1 MQHRVQPA
9 GQVGPRRYFVGNA
22 RVPDLGLCAHD
33 ALSQGGRLREER
45 VSDLFGAEVAD
56 LAQRQRDLGVRRQGR
71 MAAGEDQPQ
80 LVVVYALLIAR
91 HAVPRFGVELL
102 GDLRQRC
109 IEPSAPPQAVDR
121 LEAARRHEPRPGVRG
136 HTVLRPT
143 LDRRGEGVMQRLLGE
158 VKVAE
163 QADQGGEN
171 ATRLGAVDGVYRV
184 SLIR

>member
-1 MQHRVQPA
+1 
-9 GQVGPRRYFVGNA
+9 
-22 RVPDLGLCAHD
+22 
-33 ALSQGGRLREER
+33 
-45 VSDLFGAEVAD
+45 
-56 LAQRQRDLGVRRQGR
+56 

-80 LVVVYALLIAR
+80 LVVVYAFLIVR
-91 HAVPRFGVELL
+91 HGIPRFGVESL
-102 GDLRQRC
+102 GELHQRR
-109 IEPSAPPQAVDR
+109 IEPSAPPETVDGF
-121 LEAARRHEPRPGVRG
+121 EPARRHEPRPGVGG
-136 HTVLRPT
+136 HTVPRPT